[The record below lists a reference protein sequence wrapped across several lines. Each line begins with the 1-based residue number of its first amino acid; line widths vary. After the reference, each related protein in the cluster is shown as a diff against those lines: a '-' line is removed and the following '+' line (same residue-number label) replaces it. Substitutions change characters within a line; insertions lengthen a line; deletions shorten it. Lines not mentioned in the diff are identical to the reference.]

1 MYFYFQRERERYL
14 LVDWWIYSC
23 WRWRHTNISRTSC
36 YGHTKMTF
44 QITTVSFA
52 GAEINFEWLKFNKH
66 KRCSWAPPRLE
77 HHRNSWKLVYRE
89 LFCFFLFLLPC
100 MFFDR
105 NARTGHI
112 RKWNNGKQ
120 NSSFIFRCFAH
131 NPCGGTATTAKT
143 PVIRS
148 QQFSLHIPWRTFV
161 NTIYLFYFTR
171 PSVANCTSA
180 LLTRSQLLH
189 FAFVIIFRFLSFW
202 IFPASCEFQLSR

>member
-89 LFCFFLFLLPC
+89 LFCFFCFFCRVCFLIETRGPATSE
-100 MFFDR
+100 
-105 NARTGHI
+105 NE
-112 RKWNNGKQ
+112 
-120 NSSFIFRCFAH
+120 
-131 NPCGGTATTAKT
+131 TTANKIHHSYFAVSHIIHAAVRR
-143 PVIRS
+143 PLQKHRS
-148 QQFSLHIPWRTFV
+148 FVRSNFHFNFRFTSPGVRSSTQF
-161 NTIYLFYFTR
+161 IYFILRAHQWQIAPPLFSHG
-171 PSVANCTSA
+171 PSFCTS
-180 LLTRSQLLH
+180 
-189 FAFVIIFRFLSFW
+189 LS
-202 IFPASCEFQLSR
+202 